1 MNAIAT
7 VSSVRSRFSA
17 AFALQSASQTRPTE
31 TTPAVKAGDAVQ
43 KTKIPP
49 SVPASTPPP
58 ITQSGTP
65 LGLLEMVTPPSASN
79 NLANSDYRALRNAIW
94 TGNPAAAQAAYKR
107 LQTDLA
113 LVRPFRLGEA

>member
-17 AFALQSASQTRPTE
+17 AFALQSATQTGSAE
-31 TTPAVKAGDAVQ
+31 ATPAVKAGDAVP
-43 KTKIPP
+43 KAKIPP
-49 SVPASTPPP
+49 SVPPSTVPA
-58 ITQSGTP
+58 ITQAGTP
-65 LGLLEMVTPPSASN
+65 LGVLEMVSPPSASN

-94 TGNPAAAQAAYKR
+94 SGNPAAAQAAYKR

-113 LVRPFRLGEA
+113 LSAHSA